1 MSRTQN
7 LRQNV
12 VNQMIDGIIQGH
24 IRSPLPSQAGL
35 AEMYNISR
43 TTVRHTL
50 THLHQ
55 RGVLEKVN
63 DDYVIL
69 RMPLAEDGF
78 ECMSHSLDEQG
89 KLFEKAFYQMINQK
103 QLRAGDSFTELQL
116 SRAVNVS
123 PVVVREFLLRFS
135 RFDLIDNVR
144 RGQWSMKKF
153 DQNYAEQLFELRQM
167 LETHA
172 LSRFINLPAQDS
184 RWLQAKEL
192 LNRHREL
199 RDTISDNYRL
209 FSQLDR
215 DFHTLIL
222 SAANNPFFNQ
232 SLEIISVIFHFHYQ
246 WDETDLKQRNIIAI
260 EEHMAILSALICR
273 SDQEAA
279 RELHRHLDTAKQSMI
294 HSIKQDAG

>member
-12 VNQMIDGIIQGH
+12 VNQMLDGIANGH
-24 IRSPLPSQAGL
+24 IRSPLPSQAAL

-50 THLHQ
+50 AHLHR

-63 DDYVIL
+63 ESYVIL
-69 RMPLAEDGF
+69 RIPLADDGF
-78 ECMSHSLDEQG
+78 ECMSSSLDDQS
-89 KLFEKAFYQMINQK
+89 KLFEQAFYQMINQR
-103 QLRAGDSFTELQL
+103 QLRAGDSFSELQL

-123 PVVVREFLLRFS
+123 PTVVREFLLRFS
-135 RFDLIDNVR
+135 RYDLIDNVR
-144 RGQWSMKKF
+144 RGQWRMKKL
-153 DQNYAEQLFELRQM
+153 DQSYAEQLFELRQM

-172 LSRFINLPAQDS
+172 LTRFINLPVDDG

-192 LNRHREL
+192 LSRHRQL
-199 RDTISDNYRL
+199 RDVIGGDYRL
-209 FSQLDR
+209 FAQLDR
-215 DFHTLIL
+215 DFHRLIL
-222 SAANNPFFNQ
+222 SAANNTFFNQ

-246 WDETDLKQRNIIAI
+246 WDETHLKQQNIISI

-273 SDQEAA
+273 NDQAAA
-279 RELHRHLDTAKQSMI
+279 RELHRHLETAKQAMI
-294 HSIKQDAG
+294 RSLKQDAA

>member
-12 VNQMIDGIIQGH
+12 VNQMIDSIINGH
-24 IRSPLPSQAGL
+24 LHSPLPSQATL

-50 THLHQ
+50 AHLHQ

-63 DDYVIL
+63 GDYVIL
-69 RMPLAEDGF
+69 RRPLAEDGF
-78 ECMSHSLDEQG
+78 DCITHSLDEQTQR
-89 KLFEKAFYQMINQK
+89 FEQAFYQMINQR

-116 SRAVNVS
+116 ARQINVS

-135 RFDLIDNVR
+135 RYDLIDNIR
-144 RGQWSMKKF
+144 RGQWRMKKL
-153 DQNYAEQLFELRQM
+153 DQHYAEQLFELRQM

-172 LSRFINLPAQDS
+172 LSRFINLPVEDP

-192 LNRHREL
+192 LVQHRQL
-199 RDTISDNYRL
+199 RDTIATDYRL

-215 DFHTLIL
+215 NFHSLLL
-222 SAANNPFFNQ
+222 SAANNRFFNQ
-232 SLEIISVIFHFHYQ
+232 AMEVISVIFHFHYQ
-246 WDETDLKQRNIIAI
+246 WDETDLKQQNIISM
-260 EEHMAILSALICR
+260 EEHMAILSALLCR
-273 SDQEAA
+273 NDQVAA
-279 RELHRHLDTAKQSMI
+279 RELLRHLETAKQAMI
-294 HSIKQDAG
+294 RSLKLDLA